1 MWNSLKNRHHNDDR
15 VNKEVPEATSS
26 NTNSDDDVAQVAIKK
41 ITIPGI
47 NVQFIQQF
55 IRLMKIVMP
64 TIVGRE
70 MATLSALTFFLFAR
84 TFLSIYVAHLEGDIV
99 KYVVRRDT
107 YQFLRMLIKWFSIA
121 LPATFINS
129 MLR

>member
-1 MWNSLKNRHHNDDR
+1 
-15 VNKEVPEATSS
+15 
-26 NTNSDDDVAQVAIKK
+26 
-41 ITIPGI
+41 
-47 NVQFIQQF
+47 
-55 IRLMKIVMP
+55 MKIVMP

>member
-26 NTNSDDDVAQVAIKK
+26 NTNSDDDGAQVAIKK